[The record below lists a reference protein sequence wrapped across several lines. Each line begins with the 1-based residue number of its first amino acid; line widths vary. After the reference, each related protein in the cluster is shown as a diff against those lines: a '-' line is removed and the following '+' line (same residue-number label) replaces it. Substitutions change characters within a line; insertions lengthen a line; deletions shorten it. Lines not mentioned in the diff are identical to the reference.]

1 MEQEKNNKG
10 VIALLVIIIVILL
23 TLVILLATG
32 TISFKSNNTSN
43 DVLDGNT
50 TNNDIVEQNTDTN
63 SYQNVRYYQ
72 YYVVLDNNSE
82 HPTYSSREIE
92 LNTDGSAKWR
102 FGGNGQ
108 GGDNYKGTYT
118 EDSNK
123 IVLTLERDM
132 PNNTTCDDNNT
143 VFPCSTTLTLSKNS
157 DNTISST
164 NELGNDGLSYV
175 YKFVDKTELH
185 HFN

>member
-1 MEQEKNNKG
+1 MEQKKNKNG
-10 VIALLVIIIVILL
+10 IVALLIVIIVILL

-32 TISFKSNNTSN
+32 TISFKSDNDSNNT
-43 DVLDGNT
+43 LDDNA
-50 TNNDIVEQNTDTN
+50 TNNDIVEQNTDAN
-63 SYQNVRYYQ
+63 SYQNIRYYQ
-72 YYVVLDNNSE
+72 YYLVLDDNSE

-92 LNTDGSAKWR
+92 LNTDGSVRWR

-118 EDSNK
+118 EDANK

-132 PNNTTCDDNNT
+132 PNNTTCDDSNT
-143 VFPCSTTLTLSKNS
+143 VFPCNTTLTLSKNS

-164 NELGNDGLSYV
+164 NELGNNGLSYV
-175 YKFVDKTELH
+175 YKLVDKTELH
-185 HFN
+185 HFD